1 MANCQSTAHLGL
13 FQTSMMDFCPQKMSS
28 LTLDRGLNLPYA
40 NMTVGKLQMTIQK
53 WGALF
58 EKIPFN

>member
-1 MANCQSTAHLGL
+1 MANCQSTAHLGP

-28 LTLDRGLNLPYA
+28 LTFDRGLNLPYT

-53 WGALF
+53 
-58 EKIPFN
+58 